1 MLRIPRDVV
10 VGMAKAPSAS
20 FARRF
25 GWWALRLAAER
36 SLSLW
41 LGDPRHVNESGP
53 SSQTAKHRR
62 AREWPCRRL
71 TNAIHQ
77 LRDL

>member
-1 MLRIPRDVV
+1 MIRIQRDVV

-41 LGDPRHVNESGP
+41 LGDPRRANESDPSRTVKHPTGTRMT
-53 SSQTAKHRR
+53 SSQPDRR
-62 AREWPCRRL
+62 DSPVA
-71 TNAIHQ
+71 
-77 LRDL
+77 